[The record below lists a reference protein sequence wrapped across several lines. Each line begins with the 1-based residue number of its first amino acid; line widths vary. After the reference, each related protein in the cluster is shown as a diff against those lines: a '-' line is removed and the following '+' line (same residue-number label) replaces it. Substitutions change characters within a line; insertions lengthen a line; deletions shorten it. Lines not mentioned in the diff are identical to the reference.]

1 MLSKKDNQGKK
12 EKKRRMGIRAKLISL
27 GVLPAVFIVIIVF
40 FMAANNQKKGLLNES
55 RISMEYV
62 ATSVRA
68 GFSLIDGK
76 YSVDAKGDL
85 WKGGANLSK
94 QLDKI
99 DAFTEG
105 YDADITICYGKT
117 RKVTSIIDNE
127 TGERIVN
134 TDIED
139 EVWNVVKTGKVYST
153 SDIKINGM
161 KYVAVYVPIKEDGDV
176 VGIVFAGQPREY
188 IDDYVSKSLMQ
199 FTVVAVVVMLVVSVI
214 AVGVARTIS
223 KSLLS
228 VKEAII
234 KMSDGHLNIELDS
247 GAMARGDEIGDIGR
261 AVQSLIDKLR
271 NIVIEL
277 GKSATALNETGDTLD
292 EMAEQSSKA
301 ADDISCAVEDISKGA
316 VSQAEDIQTAS
327 EEIANMGKLIEGI
340 VSNVASLTENSAKM
354 LSASN
359 YSAITMDE
367 LGKSND
373 KTTDAIR
380 KIDTQLE
387 NTNEAVSKIGEATM
401 LITNITSQTSLLSL
415 NASIESAR
423 AGEAGKG
430 FAVVA
435 SEIQKLAAQSDEAA
449 KEIQTIIDTLQ
460 AESAKTVEEMQQ
472 AMKLVDEQQTKLN
485 DTKNGF
491 EDVKKGINQ
500 SKADTET
507 VKGSTYSCD
516 SARAQINDVVS
527 NLSAISEENAASAQE
542 TTASMEELN
551 ATINMMAG
559 TARDLKELSNT
570 LIKNM
575 KFFKL

>member
-1 MLSKKDNQGKK
+1 MAK
-12 EKKRRMGIRAKLISL
+12 EKNMHNGVKIRRQIGIKYKLIGL
-27 GVLPAVFIVIIVF
+27 GILPAVLITGILF
-40 FMAANNQKKGLLNES
+40 FMASNSLRSGLINEAQTSIEYIATATKAGLN
-55 RISMEYV
+55 
-62 ATSVRA
+62 
-68 GFSLIDGK
+68 LLDGK
-76 YSVDAKGDL
+76 YSVDADGEL
-85 WKGGANLSK
+85 WKGGANLSRK
-94 QLDKI
+94 PEKI
-99 DAFTEG
+99 DAFTDG
-105 YDADITICYGKT
+105 YDSEVTICYGKT
-117 RKVTSIIDNE
+117 RKVTSIIDKE
-127 TGERIVN
+127 TGERMIN
-134 TDIED
+134 TDISD
-139 EVWNVVKTGKVYST
+139 EVWETLKKGQNYIT
-153 SDIKINGM
+153 SEIKINGM
-161 KYVAVYVPIKEDGDV
+161 DYVAAYVPIEEDGTI
-176 VGIVFAGQPREY
+176 VGAVFAGQPREY
-188 IDDYVSKSLMQ
+188 IDEYIEKSLIS
-199 FTVVAVVVMLVVSVI
+199 FTVVTIIVIIVVSFI
-214 AVGVARTIS
+214 AATIAGTIS
-223 KSLLS
+223 KSLIR
-228 VKEAII
+228 VKESII
-234 KMSDGHLNIELDS
+234 KMSDGHLNIELDR

-261 AVQSLIDKLR
+261 AVSSLVDRLR
-271 NIVIEL
+271 DIVSEL
-277 GKSATALNETGDTLD
+277 EKSAMALNETGDTLD

-316 VSQAEDIQTAS
+316 VSQAGDIQTAS
-327 EEIANMGKLIEGI
+327 EEIANMGQLIEDI
-340 VSNVASLTENSAKM
+340 VLNVANLTENSAKM

-507 VKGSTYSCD
+507 IKGSTYSCD
-516 SARAQINDVVS
+516 SARTQINDVVS

>member
-1 MLSKKDNQGKK
+1 MLSKKNKQDKTQKM
-12 EKKRRMGIRAKLISL
+12 RRIGISVKLITL
-27 GVLPAVFIVIIVF
+27 GVLPAVVVAIVIFV
-40 FMAANNQKKGLLNES
+40 MAANNQKAGLINEA
-55 RISMEYV
+55 IKSMEYV
-62 ATSVRA
+62 ATSAKA
-68 GFSLIDGK
+68 GFELIDGK
-76 YSVDAKGDL
+76 YSVDANGDF
-85 WKGGANLSK
+85 WKGGANLTK
-94 QLDKI
+94 QPDKI
-99 DAFTEG
+99 DAFIEG

-134 TDIED
+134 TDIAD

-277 GKSATALNETGDTLD
+277 EKSAMALNETGDTLD

-316 VSQAEDIQTAS
+316 VSQAGDIQTAS
-327 EEIANMGKLIEGI
+327 EEIANMGQLIEDI
-340 VSNVASLTENSAKM
+340 VLNVANLTENSAKM

-507 VKGSTYSCD
+507 IKGSTYSCD

>member
-1 MLSKKDNQGKK
+1 
-12 EKKRRMGIRAKLISL
+12 MG
-27 GVLPAVFIVIIVF
+27 
-40 FMAANNQKKGLLNES
+40 
-55 RISMEYV
+55 
-62 ATSVRA
+62 
-68 GFSLIDGK
+68 
-76 YSVDAKGDL
+76 
-85 WKGGANLSK
+85 NL
-94 QLDKI
+94 
-99 DAFTEG
+99 
-105 YDADITICYGKT
+105 
-117 RKVTSIIDNE
+117 
-127 TGERIVN
+127 
-134 TDIED
+134 IED
-139 EVWNVVKTGKVYST
+139 
-153 SDIKINGM
+153 
-161 KYVAVYVPIKEDGDV
+161 
-176 VGIVFAGQPREY
+176 IV
-188 IDDYVSKSLMQ
+188 L
-199 FTVVAVVVMLVVSVI
+199 
-214 AVGVARTIS
+214 
-223 KSLLS
+223 
-228 VKEAII
+228 
-234 KMSDGHLNIELDS
+234 
-247 GAMARGDEIGDIGR
+247 
-261 AVQSLIDKLR
+261 
-271 NIVIEL
+271 
-277 GKSATALNETGDTLD
+277 
-292 EMAEQSSKA
+292 
-301 ADDISCAVEDISKGA
+301 
-316 VSQAEDIQTAS
+316 
-327 EEIANMGKLIEGI
+327 
-340 VSNVASLTENSAKM
+340 NVANLTENSAKM

-507 VKGSTYSCD
+507 IKGSTYSCD